1 MIYFE
6 YINCFKIS
14 FIKYFVKLVNN
25 EFFIDRELNINNIL
39 CICR

>member
-6 YINCFKIS
+6 YINCFKII

-25 EFFIDRELNINNIL
+25 VFFIDRELNINNIL